1 MFNGYRDYGMLRPPE
16 EPAELIGYL
25 CTPEAGR
32 LNGHVIRLEQLEA
45 LKE

>member
-1 MFNGYRDYGMLRPPE
+1 MLRPPE
-16 EPAELIGYL
+16 DPAELISFL
-25 CTPEAGR
+25 CTPEAYR